1 MDNLAHRYGCLPSYV
16 LSNATT
22 FDLYVLDVGAKWR
35 IYQHELMENGNTHV
49 PQVKHTQEELQAM
62 IDNVRNANVN
72 N

>member
-1 MDNLAHRYGCLPSYV
+1 MDNLAHRYGCLPSFV

-35 IYQHELMENGNTHV
+35 IYQHELENGTHV
-49 PQVKHTQEELQAM
+49 PQVRHTQEELQAM
-62 IDNVRNANVN
+62 VDNVRNTNVN